1 MELKE
6 GDIVVWCTIT
16 EPNKVVDFF
25 VCLKNQIVYG
35 SSSSYYNADDLVG
48 YSIVHGNRYE
58 LGNWNFKRK
67 ATPEDMEAIMQ
78 WLKNNNKY
86 FNFNTGSHERQY

>member
-1 MELKE
+1 MELKK
-6 GDIVVWCTIT
+6 GDIVVWVALS
-16 EPNKVVDFF
+16 EPHKVVDFF
-25 VCLKNQIVYG
+25 LCLKDKNVEQNYR
-35 SSSSYYNADDLVG
+35 SYYSANDLVG
-48 YSIVHGNRYE
+48 YNIVHGNRYE

-67 ATPEDMEAIMQ
+67 ATQEDMETIMQ